1 VKQLFSQ
8 LRENGIKMLNLLKDE
23 CYRGDELM
31 DALNE
36 RNKLFEV
43 IYNTKFTNE
52 YLEQIKE
59 LIGQNTQIMAL
70 IEQKKNTLLQN
81 FINFQENSK
90 KIMKYLKQGG

>member
-23 CYRGDELM
+23 CYRGNELM

-36 RNKLFEV
+36 RNKLFEI
-43 IYNTKFTNE
+43 IYNAKFTSEHLN
-52 YLEQIKE
+52 QIKE
-59 LIGQNTQIMAL
+59 LIDQNAQIMAL
-70 IEQKKNTLLQN
+70 IEQKKNALLQN